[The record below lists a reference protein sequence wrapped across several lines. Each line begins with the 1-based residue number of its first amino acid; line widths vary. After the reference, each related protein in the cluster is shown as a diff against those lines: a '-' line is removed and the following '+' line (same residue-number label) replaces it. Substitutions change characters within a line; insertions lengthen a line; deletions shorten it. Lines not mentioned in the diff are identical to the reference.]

1 MSTIYFTPGPSHLYP
16 TYQQHLKDA
25 MELQLGSIN
34 HRSTAFRKIYQHTD
48 EQLRILMDIPSTHSI
63 FFASSA
69 TEIWEKMISGLV
81 ESQSFHLTNG
91 AFSSKFY
98 EFAKA
103 LKKSSLQLNVN
114 EGEGFNVDT
123 ISVPDETELICTTQ
137 NETST
142 GVQIPVE
149 DLIRLKNNYPNTL
162 LCTDLVS
169 VAPYSQ
175 IDFKLMDSAFF
186 SVQKAFGMPPGL
198 GVWIVNEYCIAK
210 AEQIKNKGLNVGAHN
225 TIENYVKNYKTFETP
240 STPNVMAIYILGK
253 IAQDMNEYGIHQLR
267 SDIDTKA
274 AMIYSFA
281 EMNTQYTPLVKRYEH
296 RSQTVIVLN
305 TSKPSADIIESLK
318 PFHMSVGS
326 GYGKLKASQI
336 RIANFP
342 ATSIEEME
350 RLLDVLSS
358 ME

>member
-1 MSTIYFTPGPSHLYP
+1 MSTIYFTPGPSHLYH

-25 MELQLGSIN
+25 MEMQLGSIN
-34 HRSTAFRKIYQHTD
+34 HRSNTFRKIYQHTD
-48 EQLRILMDIPSTHSI
+48 EQLRILMDIPKTHAV

-69 TEIWEKMISGLV
+69 TEIWEKMLSCLV
-81 ESQSFHLTNG
+81 ETNSFHFTNG

-98 EFAKA
+98 EFAKS
-103 LKKSSLQLNVN
+103 LKKSPAQYQVE
-114 EGEGFNVDT
+114 EGQGFN
-123 ISVPDETELICTTQ
+123 IEEIQIPDETELICSTQ

-149 DLIRLKNNYPNTL
+149 DLIQLKNKYPDKL

-169 VAPYSQ
+169 VAPYSN
-175 IDFKLMDSAFF
+175 IDFTRMDSAFF

-198 GVWIVNEYCIAK
+198 GVWIVNEKCLDRANQLK
-210 AEQIKNKGLNVGAHN
+210 SKGLNIGAHN
-225 TIENYVKNYKTFETP
+225 TLELYVKNYQTFETP

-253 IAQDMNEYGIHQLR
+253 IAQDMNEYGIQQLR
-267 SDIDTKA
+267 TDIDTKA

-281 EMNTQYTPLVKRYEH
+281 EMNKQFIPLVKRYEH
-296 RSQTVIVLN
+296 RSQTVAVLN
-305 TSKPSADIIESLK
+305 TTTPSAEIIESLK
-318 PFHMSVGS
+318 PFHMVVGS

-342 ATSIEEME
+342 ATRIEEME
-350 RLLDVLSS
+350 RLLDVLSAI
-358 ME
+358 